1 MNITLESGIKGRS
14 RRASAPER
22 GEKPQSAES
31 RRPAAKKTG
40 TGKRGGF
47 AGRDSA
53 GGRAG
58 TGRPDSPAE
67 RRLDLILIGLLFAWT
82 FFVNRSI
89 RISGYYMDDLYMWSC
104 WGEQSFLQYVFP
116 VGSTRCRFVYW
127 LAAWA
132 ELLLVGNRISW
143 VVPVNLLLNA
153 GLGVFLYLF
162 LKRVSHSRLISFLGG
177 AVFLSSRFAYYQVGQ
192 LLGLMETMGLF
203 FALLMAWCLYVFL
216 NGKGSAGQETGGVAR
231 DRKEHFLWYAAVLIY
246 FLNCFT
252 HERYMVLLPMFFFV
266 LLVKKE
272 RSVFRWISPA
282 AAFAAMLFIRKMMI
296 GTLSPAGTGGTQVAD
311 TITKQGVVANVFVEF
326 LYLFGINAGPEHLNG
341 LPWANTPLLWKIL
354 VFTPLFFLAIFFLM
368 AMLDL
373 NQRHRYHISLKK
385 LVVNLMLFAGFQAG
399 CAVSSA
405 VTIRV
410 EMRWVYVM
418 LAFGLLFI
426 GELFGARKEIRLR
439 RDADWEAEERYR
451 ISDRFPAMVLT
462 IAAVLTILTQLYYRG
477 AWPKIY
483 LFPNQERYNSLADVT
498 FGRYGEEILGK
509 EIVIIGNSYEMS
521 DFTAETF
528 FKTFDP
534 ERTGQGT
541 RVTHV
546 DSMLDFG
553 QVTENMIVLKEDPAH
568 NSFTDA
574 TDLIKSIKLG
584 VDYGYYRDGWMDEN
598 ARIRIMTGESGE
610 ISMRVMY
617 PGNLRGNEEITVQRG
632 GTTKYAFRLRTN
644 EAAFTITAQPR
655 QIVELM
661 FSQNFYVEN
670 AAEQRGKDRLSMIVE
685 FTTR

>member
-1 MNITLESGIKGRS
+1 MNITPESGIKGRS
-14 RRASAPER
+14 RRAPSAKR
-22 GEKPQSAES
+22 GEEAEAAGKLRSALTEK
-31 RRPAAKKTG
+31 RETAGARKT
-40 TGKRGGF
+40 
-47 AGRDSA
+47 A

-58 TGRPDSPAE
+58 EGRTGSVAE

-116 VGSTRCRFVYW
+116 LGSTRCRFVYW

-143 VVPVNLLLNA
+143 VVPVNLILNA
-153 GLGVFLYLF
+153 GLGVFLYTF
-162 LKRVSHSRLISFLGG
+162 LKRVSHSRLIAFLGG
-177 AVFLSSRFAYYQVGQ
+177 IVFLSSRFAYYQVGQ

-203 FALLMAWCLYVFL
+203 FALLMAWYLYGFL
-216 NGKGSAGQETGGVAR
+216 NGAGQEAVNRAAGSGAR
-231 DRKEHFLWYAAVLIY
+231 ERREHFLWYAAVLVY

-266 LLVKKE
+266 LLVKRE
-272 RSVFRWISPA
+272 RRISRWISPA
-282 AAFAAMLFIRKMMI
+282 AAFAAMLLIRKMMI

-311 TITKQGVVANVFVEF
+311 TLTRQGVVANVFVEF
-326 LYLFGINAGPEHLNG
+326 LYLLGVNAGPEHLNG
-341 LPWANTPLLWKIL
+341 MPWANTPLLWKIL
-354 VFTPLFFLAIFFLM
+354 VFTPLFFLGIFFLM

-418 LAFGLLFI
+418 LAFALLFI

-498 FGRYGEEILGK
+498 FGRYGKEILGK

-546 DSMLDFG
+546 DNMLDFG

-617 PGNLRGNEEITVQRG
+617 PGNLRGDEEINITQG
-632 GTTKYAFRLRTN
+632 GKTKYAFRLRTN
-644 EAAFTITAQPR
+644 EAAFTISAQPR